1 MAQEALEKR
10 NRSEALI
17 LLAERLLQELERGFN
32 PQFAFNHRQSIK
44 TLIRELS
51 ESLAQDDDQ
60 KNDQSYNNLKL
71 ALRLDPSDQHE
82 DEPWESDDDISG
94 GSTAIPNPRKPSPKP
109 GTNDSEELPPID
121 NTFY

>member
-1 MAQEALEKR
+1 MEQESLKKR

-32 PQFAFNHRQSIK
+32 PQFAYNHRQCIK
-44 TLIRELS
+44 TLIQQLS
-51 ESLAQDDDQ
+51 EFLAQDDDQ
-60 KNDQSYNNLKL
+60 KIDQSYNNLKF
-71 ALRLDPSDQHE
+71 ALRLDPWDQHE